1 METWFVEESDRL
13 GVEGIMAAA
22 AGPAGHE
29 PKEATDD
36 IGEWFV

>member
-22 AGPAGHE
+22 AGHE